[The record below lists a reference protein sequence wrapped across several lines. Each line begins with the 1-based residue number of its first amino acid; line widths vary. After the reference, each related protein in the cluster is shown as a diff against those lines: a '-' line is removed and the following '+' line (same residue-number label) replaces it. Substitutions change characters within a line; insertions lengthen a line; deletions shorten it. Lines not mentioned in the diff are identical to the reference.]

1 MSLRLRWTEQAV
13 DQLSA
18 IAEYISLSSPV
29 YAEQVLER
37 IVLRLRQIQRFPES
51 GRRVPESGHAD
62 ARELVEPPYRIVY
75 RIRYDTVEV
84 LAIAHGRQD
93 LPSQTPG

>member
-29 YAEQVLER
+29 YAEHVLER
-37 IVLRLRQIQRFPES
+37 IVLRLRQIQQFPES
-51 GRRVPESGHAD
+51 GRHVPES
-62 ARELVEPPYRIVY
+62 ARPMKLTLEPSKEKIY
-75 RIRYDTVEV
+75 
-84 LAIAHGRQD
+84 LASREFRPRH
-93 LPSQTPG
+93 